1 MALRRVAGSVTR
13 RVLGAGS
20 RPPSVAARVVSGDRA
35 GVLGSGA
42 SGFGASRG
50 SPGSACAIASA
61 RFWSFGGSGSKDG
74 DDAGEETATAPNPE
88 GAPEATGER
97 DGAGPRPPEPR
108 KGSSPGATTPPAPG
122 GDRATNDA
130 GAPPSAA
137 TRRGTSRG
145 RSRTGRSDA
154 PAGPAPAESAASSD
168 EDVPRARPRALPR
181 GRRRKSSGRERT
193 GMIRGG
199 GENEP

>member
-74 DDAGEETATAPNPE
+74 DDAGEGETATAPNPE
-88 GAPEATGER
+88 GAPPEATGER
-97 DGAGPRPPEPR
+97 DGASRVR
-108 KGSSPGATTPPAPG
+108 
-122 GDRATNDA
+122 GD
-130 GAPPSAA
+130 SVYEYA
-137 TRRGTSRG
+137 TR
-145 RSRTGRSDA
+145 A
-154 PAGPAPAESAASSD
+154 
-168 EDVPRARPRALPR
+168 
-181 GRRRKSSGRERT
+181 
-193 GMIRGG
+193 
-199 GENEP
+199 